1 MATIVPAAPK
11 PPLRQPWNVSS
22 TLGVIV
28 FFIVVIALVGV
39 FAPTSIRLA
48 VWIGTLILLTL
59 FLLVLGRGI
68 TGQWLGFLIDKRKKM
83 SLSRLQLGLWLL
95 LLGSA
100 FLVAAL
106 TNLHIVMFSVPVNAL
121 SITIPPEL
129 LALFGVS
136 ATSFAGASV
145 ILNAKTNVQQQKD
158 YTVAQNQTPQVAY
171 RVDQNQSPTE
181 ASWYDMF
188 KGDDEA
194 NADYLDLSKV
204 QMFFLTII
212 LVLVYGVALG
222 TLFMG
227 VGDGVSPTTLAITAF
242 PTLSATMVTL
252 LGISQAGYLAYKAVP
267 RNSANP

>member
-1 MATIVPAAPK
+1 M
-11 PPLRQPWNVSS
+11 
-22 TLGVIV
+22 
-28 FFIVVIALVGV
+28 
-39 FAPTSIRLA
+39 RLA
-48 VWIGTLILLTL
+48 VWIVTLGLLTV
-59 FLLVLGRGI
+59 FLIILGRGI
-68 TGQWLGFLIDKRKKM
+68 TGQWLGFLIDKRNKM

-121 SITIPPEL
+121 SITIPTEL

-158 YTVAQNQTPQVAY
+158 NVPQNQTPQVAY
-171 RVDQNQSPTE
+171 RVDQNQTRQE

-222 TLFMG
+222 TMFMG
-227 VGDGVSPTTLAITAF
+227 VGNGVSPTTLAITAF